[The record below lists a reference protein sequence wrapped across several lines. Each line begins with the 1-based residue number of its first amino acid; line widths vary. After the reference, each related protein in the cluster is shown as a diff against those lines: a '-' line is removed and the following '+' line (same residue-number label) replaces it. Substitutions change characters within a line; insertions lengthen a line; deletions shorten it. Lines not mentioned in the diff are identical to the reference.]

1 MAKTKKLPDWE
12 LEIAT
17 TEFRQSVTA
26 EFIATFMF
34 LFCTIGCVVFTQ
46 DGGITTARQLEVSLV
61 FGGMI
66 TILVFIMGGISG
78 AALVAATRARD
89 VRKPLSDPRAPPSL
103 PFAHPPQAATSTRPS
118 LLRLC

>member
-1 MAKTKKLPDWE
+1 MAKKFKLPVWE
-12 LEIAT
+12 AEIAT

-78 AALVAATRARD
+78 ACRADCTCAALWRTRRG
-89 VRKPLSDPRAPPSL
+89 
-103 PFAHPPQAATSTRPS
+103 T
-118 LLRLC
+118 

>member
-1 MAKTKKLPDWE
+1 
-12 LEIAT
+12 
-17 TEFRQSVTA
+17 
-26 EFIATFMF
+26 MF

-78 AALVAATRARD
+78 ACRADCTCAALWRTRRG
-89 VRKPLSDPRAPPSL
+89 
-103 PFAHPPQAATSTRPS
+103 T
-118 LLRLC
+118 